1 MICYCVVFHKC
12 LIVNLLMVFINVKP
26 LSMPNPISDEI
37 NFKCYY
43 AFSTCKF
50 HNLCNL
56 TIML

>member
-12 LIVNLLMVFINVKP
+12 LIVNLSILFTSVKP

-37 NFKCYY
+37 NYKCYLV
-43 AFSTCKF
+43 FLVCKF

-56 TIML
+56 TIM